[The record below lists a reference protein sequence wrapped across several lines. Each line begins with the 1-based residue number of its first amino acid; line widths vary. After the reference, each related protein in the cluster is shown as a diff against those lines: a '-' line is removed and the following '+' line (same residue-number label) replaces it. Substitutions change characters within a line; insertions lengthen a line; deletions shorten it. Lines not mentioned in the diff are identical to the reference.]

1 MYSDNLEF
9 NTEQLQVQIG
19 VLENIRDIITN
30 SKMKYIDY
38 ISTQLKP
45 NWTTETGIKTVNELV
60 NFAEVDIQAFI
71 QYLSSRISDLE
82 AAKQRI
88 IQIDQA

>member
-19 VLENIRDIITN
+19 VLENIRDVITN
-30 SKMKYIDY
+30 SKTKYIDY
-38 ISTQLKP
+38 INNQLSP
-45 NWTTETGIKTVNELV
+45 NWTTEAGIKTVNELI
-60 NFAEVDIQAFI
+60 NFAEVDIQSFI
-71 QYLSSRISDLE
+71 QYLTNRISDLE
-82 AAKQRI
+82 AAKQRT

>member
-19 VLENIRDIITN
+19 VLENIRDVITN
-30 SKMKYIDY
+30 SKTKYIDY
-38 ISTQLKP
+38 INNQLSP
-45 NWTTETGIKTVNELV
+45 NWTTEAGIKTVNELI
-60 NFAEVDIQAFI
+60 NFAEVDIQSFT
-71 QYLSSRISDLE
+71 QYLTNRISDLE
-82 AAKQRI
+82 AAKQRT